1 VCLSYDQ
8 TLACDQCPLLAL
20 NGHADSRLTTRALD
34 CRGETMQRQQFSPAA
49 RRSGGGIAAV
59 IGVLVT
65 LAAEDRTQA
74 QNAPRVSRILS
85 DASVLNPSKLAGS
98 EEDLRGPGYVEGRNI
113 GENSAGKISSAG
125 GSGGR
130 RCEMSPEEFAKS
142 YPPLLDWIR
151 TTLTA
156 SARVAQTVVSR
167 GFSRLPLYFTE
178 KILAS
183 TKVVLVDPLPMPPL
197 SSMGL
202 VRFADF
208 ERGDFDGI
216 TYIDTIFL
224 KPTQSNN
231 ENMHFHELVHVIQWR
246 LLGPDRF
253 LFSYANG
260 LECFGYRQSPLE
272 AMAYDAETAFASSTA
287 IFNVEKMV
295 AEKLGL

>member
-1 VCLSYDQ
+1 VPVVLG
-8 TLACDQCPLLAL
+8 A
-20 NGHADSRLTTRALD
+20 
-34 CRGETMQRQQFSPAA
+34 
-49 RRSGGGIAAV
+49 
-59 IGVLVT
+59 LVT
-65 LAAEDRTQA
+65 LAAGHQTQA
-74 QNAPRVSRILS
+74 QNAQRVRWLLPTVSTLV
-85 DASVLNPSKLAGS
+85 AS
-98 EEDLRGPGYVEGRNI
+98 EDDLPDLGQVKARNT
-113 GENSAGKISSAG
+113 GENSAGKISSAA

-130 RCEMSPEEFAKS
+130 RCEMSPEEFAKF
-142 YPPLLDWIR
+142 YPPLLEWIR
-151 TTLTA
+151 TTLTVKVHAAQSIA
-156 SARVAQTVVSR
+156 SL

-178 KILAS
+178 NTLES

-202 VRFADF
+202 GRFADF

-224 KPTQSNN
+224 KPTQSSN
-231 ENMHFHELVHVIQWR
+231 ENMYFHELVHVIQWR

-253 LFSYANG
+253 LLSYANG